1 MPNSQVNV
9 TMTVGQNPN
18 NGSYVYSFS
27 GDNVDSSGN
36 LDFSSFANAI
46 QATITL
52 SSTLDLQFQGPAHDT
67 MLMCPASELPQGQ
80 CPTSAYSNGTEFN
93 GFSFPANDPKSIQFI
108 DNNNDDVDWAYALQ
122 IHNNTTN
129 TTFVCDPNIINR

>member
-1 MPNSQVNV
+1 MPNSQINV
-9 TMTVGQNPN
+9 TLTVGGT
-18 NGSYVYSFS
+18 NGNYTYSWS

-36 LDFSSFANAI
+36 LDFSSYTNPI
-46 QATITL
+46 QATIAL
-52 SSTLDLQFQGPAHDT
+52 SSAMDLQFEGPARDT
-67 MLMCPASELPQGQ
+67 MLMCPADELPQGQ

-93 GFSFPANDPKSIQFI
+93 GFAFPGNDSSNLQFV